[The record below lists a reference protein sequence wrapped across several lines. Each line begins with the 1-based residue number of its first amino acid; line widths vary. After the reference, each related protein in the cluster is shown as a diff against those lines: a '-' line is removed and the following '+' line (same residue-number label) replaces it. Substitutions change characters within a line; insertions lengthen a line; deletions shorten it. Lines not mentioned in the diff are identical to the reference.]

1 MIRQQR
7 GVALALVI
15 WFVAGMSLLV
25 AGIVASAQ
33 VDTKVTQIH
42 LAKAKAV
49 AAGDGAIQLAMIQR
63 RSGYASA
70 GQGPQVSETIHQLG
84 EVEVVVRLYPAS
96 GFIDV
101 SSAPKE
107 VLTVLFRVAGGLG
120 PGEAQYVAESVVKWR
135 TGKAQ
140 INGKRRR
147 TEPANKFYSIEDMLR
162 VEGVSR
168 SLLDGIKDYAI
179 AGSWASSS
187 TDWGASPEAMMSVLK
202 SLDPA
207 KAEQAGKRR
216 AASVRGGSDGRSERG
231 GGNSGVFRADA
242 YVQYGGRTWL
252 RRRWMSAV
260 GGQHGLPWRA
270 VRTEAP
276 RVVQG

>member
-1 MIRQQR
+1 MIGQQR

-84 EVEVVVRLYPAS
+84 EVDVVVRLYPAS

-107 VLTVLFRVAGGLG
+107 VLAVLFSVAGGLD

-135 TGKAQ
+135 SGKGQ
-140 INGKRRR
+140 TNRKSRR
-147 TEPANKFYSIEDMLR
+147 TGPVNKFHSLEDMLR

-168 SLLDGIKDYAI
+168 SLLDGIRDYAK

-187 TDWGASPEAMMSVLK
+187 TDWSASPAAMMSVLK

-216 AASVRGGSDGRSERG
+216 AASARGDSSGSSERG

-252 RRRWMSAV
+252 RRRWLSADR
-260 GGQHGLPWRA
+260 GQYGLPWRA

>member
-107 VLTVLFRVAGGLG
+107 VLTVLFSVAGGLD
-120 PGEAQYVAESVVKWR
+120 PGEAQYVAENVVKWR
-135 TGKAQ
+135 SGKGQ
-140 INGKRRR
+140 TNRKRRR
-147 TEPANKFYSIEDMLR
+147 TGSENKFHSLEDMLR

-168 SLLDGIKDYAI
+168 SLLDGIRDYAK

-187 TDWGASPEAMMSVLK
+187 TDWGASPAAMMSVLK

-216 AASVRGGSDGRSERG
+216 AASARGDRGGRSEQG
-231 GGNSGVFRADA
+231 GENSGVFRADA

-252 RRRWMSAV
+252 RRRWLSAKR
-260 GGQHGLPWRA
+260 GQYGLPWRA